1 MDFANRDDPIPVVSI
16 SPPNDDHDH
25 PNDNHLQPRP
35 NAPKHRSK
43 REALRHSLSS
53 DKLKGKL
60 EEKIETFCNPSHSRS
75 RSDSMSSSQSSQ
87 SSSKL
92 QDRVMETLLKQ
103 MIGPVADDDGG
114 GNDDDAGSPKDRR
127 SRKYVDRPGFN
138 LATMGYNFRR
148 FNARVGILFVFEN
161 RLIRLFS
168 WKDPTHTL
176 SFLAVYS
183 FAVLDPHLLA
193 VLPLAACLFFIM
205 VPAYL
210 ARHPPPPTHG
220 PTDIHDFHGPPI
232 RPPQNIKPA
241 PELSKDF
248 WRNMRDLQNAMED
261 FSSLHD
267 AAITYL
273 APPTN
278 FSNEALSSAVYIVLF
293 ISACALFVVAQVLPW
308 RLVLLVG
315 GWVAICSLHPRSQA
329 FLTSTHVDEF
339 VQHQGELSKTVF
351 ETFVVG
357 DVDLAPGEPELREVE
372 IFELQRRVGDSPKAI
387 YEHFVFSTSPY
398 TPLSQDRV
406 AGDRPRGSRFFEDVE
421 PPKGWR
427 WADKKWSLD
436 LSSREWVEE
445 RCITGVEVEVE
456 GERWVT
462 DIHYDEE
469 FVQSIA
475 DDAPAISR
483 AIVAGG
489 VTMANGAGESTDSL
503 DINKLMAKKEVKKS
517 WEEGTGTG
525 KKGPW
530 RRRRWA
536 RLVQRRPLPPPED
549 LYLSTA
555 QA

>member
-1 MDFANRDDPIPVVSI
+1 MDS
-16 SPPNDDHDH
+16 
-25 PNDNHLQPRP
+25 
-35 NAPKHRSK
+35 
-43 REALRHSLSS
+43 
-53 DKLKGKL
+53 
-60 EEKIETFCNPSHSRS
+60 
-75 RSDSMSSSQSSQ
+75 
-87 SSSKL
+87 
-92 QDRVMETLLKQ
+92 LLKQ
-103 MIGPVADDDGG
+103 MIGPVAGDGGDDDE
-114 GNDDDAGSPKDRR
+114 AASPKDRR
-127 SRKYVDRPGFN
+127 SRKYVDRPNFN

-183 FAVLDPHLLA
+183 FVVLDPHLLA
-193 VLPLAACLFFIM
+193 VLPLAVCLFFIM

-210 ARHPPPPTHG
+210 ARHPPPPSHEA
-220 PTDIHDFHGPPI
+220 TDVHDFHGPPL

-248 WRNMRDLQNAMED
+248 WRNMRDLQNTMED
-261 FSSLHD
+261 FSRVHD
-267 AAITYL
+267 AAIAYL

-278 FSNEALSSAVYIVLF
+278 FSNEALSSAVYLLLF
-293 ISACALFVVAQVLPW
+293 VSACALFVVAQILPW

-315 GWVAICSLHPRSQA
+315 GWVAICGLHPRAQA

-339 VQHQGELSKTVF
+339 VQHQGELTKTLF

-357 DVDLAPGEPELREVE
+357 DVDLEPGSPECREVE
-372 IFELQRRVGDSPKAI
+372 IFELQRRVGDSPNAI

-406 AGDRPRGSRFFEDVE
+406 AGDRPRGSRFFEDVV
-421 PPKGWR
+421 PPKGWQ
-427 WADKKWSLD
+427 WADKKWVLD
-436 LSSREWVEE
+436 LFSREWVEE

-462 DIHYDEE
+462 DIRYDED

-483 AIVAGG
+483 ALVAGG
-489 VTMANGAGESTDSL
+489 VAMANGSAGESTDSL
-503 DINKLMAKKEVKKS
+503 DINKLMARKEVKKS
-517 WEEGTGTG
+517 WEEGNGSG
-525 KKGPW
+525 KKGLW

>member
-1 MDFANRDDPIPVVSI
+1 
-16 SPPNDDHDH
+16 
-25 PNDNHLQPRP
+25 
-35 NAPKHRSK
+35 
-43 REALRHSLSS
+43 
-53 DKLKGKL
+53 
-60 EEKIETFCNPSHSRS
+60 
-75 RSDSMSSSQSSQ
+75 
-87 SSSKL
+87 
-92 QDRVMETLLKQ
+92 
-103 MIGPVADDDGG
+103 
-114 GNDDDAGSPKDRR
+114 KDRR

-462 DIHYDEE
+462 DIHYD
-469 FVQSIA
+469 
-475 DDAPAISR
+475 
-483 AIVAGG
+483 
-489 VTMANGAGESTDSL
+489 
-503 DINKLMAKKEVKKS
+503 
-517 WEEGTGTG
+517 
-525 KKGPW
+525 
-530 RRRRWA
+530 
-536 RLVQRRPLPPPED
+536 
-549 LYLSTA
+549 
-555 QA
+555 